1 MKVNAQAHDLGFLMK
16 ENEMN
21 ESQIKA
27 RIDTLNA
34 LFILTLIQHQ
44 PVTLQ
49 SLTKKER
56 RHGG

>member
-1 MKVNAQAHDLGFLMK
+1 LGFTK

-34 LFILTLIQHQ
+34 IFVLKLKMLQ
-44 PVTLQ
+44 PKTIQ
-49 SLTKKER
+49 SLLKKKEA
-56 RHGG
+56 RHG